1 MSDLV
6 MNNLYTGFT
15 KGKKPMRCQP
25 WVYIKVQF
33 YTNWI

>member
-6 MNNLYTGFT
+6 MNNLYTGFA
-15 KGKKPMRCQP
+15 KGKKTMQCQP

-33 YTNWI
+33 YTNMI